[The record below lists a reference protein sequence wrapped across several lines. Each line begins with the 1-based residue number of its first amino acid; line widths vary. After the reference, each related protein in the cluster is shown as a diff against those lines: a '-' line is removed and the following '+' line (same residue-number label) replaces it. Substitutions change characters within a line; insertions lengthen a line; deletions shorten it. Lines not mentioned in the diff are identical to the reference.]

1 MRNKVLENKSFS
13 FAIRIVRFC
22 TYIRQEKKEFV
33 LSKQIL
39 RSGTSIGAN
48 IAEATY
54 AQSRADFFAKIGIAK
69 KEAAETLYW
78 LMLFGETGF
87 ITAEQLE
94 SMKSDCVEIL
104 KILALYLK
112 RVRKKSLIIRNSYFI
127 IMC

>member
-69 KEAAETLYW
+69 KEATETLYW

-104 KILALYLK
+104 KILAAIS
-112 RVRKKSLIIRNSYFI
+112 KKGTKEVSHNS
-127 IMC
+127 